1 MQLASLD
8 DLFVKEL
15 RDIYSAE
22 RQLVKTLPKL
32 AKKANSPEL
41 ADAIQKH
48 LGETEQHVQRLEE
61 VFDMLDVSARGPV
74 CKGMKGLLEEGSDLL
89 EEAEDADVLD
99 AGMIAAAQ
107 RVEHYE
113 IAAYGTLREYAN
125 VLGRR
130 EIASLLEQT
139 LEEEK
144 AADQKLTKLAEQGVN
159 AMALTN
165 GDEAE
170 PAESNGKRKRTR

>member
-1 MQLASLD
+1 
-8 DLFVKEL
+8 
-15 RDIYSAE
+15 
-22 RQLVKTLPKL
+22 
-32 AKKANSPEL
+32 
-41 ADAIQKH
+41 
-48 LGETEQHVQRLEE
+48 
-61 VFDMLDVSARGPV
+61 VSARGPV
-74 CKGMKGLLEEGSDLL
+74 CKGMKGIIEEGSELL

-130 EIASLLEQT
+130 EIARLLEQT

-165 GDEAE
+165 GDDSDTAEA
-170 PAESNGKRKRTR
+170 NGKRKRSR